1 MKYRTPITIEK
12 MNIQT
17 EEWEVYF
24 DLLHA
29 NINKNAKDNEFL
41 SSGAVQSKRELA
53 FDVRYCPPLKEI
65 ARNTQIYRIVT
76 MGRRTIS
83 PTTTITTS
91 AIKTSDCWGCR
102 TNGKH

>member
-12 MNIQT
+12 LNIQT
-17 EEWEVYF
+17 EEWEAYL

-65 ARNTQIYRIVT
+65 ARNTQLYRIVYD
-76 MGRRTIS
+76 GVPYNIADYDDYNERHQNVRLLGVS
-83 PTTTITTS
+83 Y
-91 AIKTSDCWGCR
+91 
-102 TNGKH
+102 

>member
-12 MNIQT
+12 MNIKT
-17 EEWEVYF
+17 EEWEVYL

-65 ARNTQIYRIVT
+65 ARNTQIYRIVYDGT
-76 MGRRTIS
+76 PYNIADYDDYNERHQNVRLLGVS
-83 PTTTITTS
+83 Y
-91 AIKTSDCWGCR
+91 
-102 TNGKH
+102 